1 MNINSR
7 NDNISTRDKLSKIW
21 RSIPLFIKTVMI
33 ITVILY
39 ILNLFIPY
47 VSLYLSNIPYY
58 TILNIHLW
66 RLISTIF
73 ITTEIINIIL
83 SLLFWVKYA
92 SELEL
97 SMGTI
102 KYFLIFLMNSLSIQ
116 ILYSLLSCLIA
127 FIINNKQY
135 LLAKINNKN
144 QVNNS
149 GLWPYIICELTLLSL
164 SNPNS
169 PMKIIFFPCQIKAKY
184 YPFILFII
192 FSIMNSFAIDLEVLS
207 GIIYALFYNFVI
219 KKVIKISNTFVLKIE
234 KSSCFKCISKMDGF
248 ISVDTLGNKFVST
261 VNNIN
266 NRIREIA
273 VNQNNKG
280 FTPFKGEGIAIGG
293 NYGVMTTDDYSGV
306 NQNTSTII
314 QKSQNETLDVKI
326 TS

>member
-7 NDNISTRDKLSKIW
+7 TENNSIRDNLSKIW
-21 RSIPLFIKTVMI
+21 RSIPLFIRTVMI
-33 ITVILY
+33 LTTILY
-39 ILNLFIPY
+39 ILNLFFPY
-47 VSLYLSNIPYY
+47 ISLYLSNIPYY

-92 SELEL
+92 SELES

-116 ILYSLLSCLIA
+116 ILYSLISCLIA
-127 FIINNKQY
+127 FLINNKKY

-184 YPFILFII
+184 YPFILFAI

-219 KKVIKISNTFVLKIE
+219 KKAIKISNPFVLKIE
-234 KSSCFKCISKMDGF
+234 KLSCFKCIAKMDGF
-248 ISVDTLGNKFVST
+248 ISVDTLENKFVST

-266 NRIREIA
+266 NKIRKIA
-273 VNQNNKG
+273 VNQSNKG
-280 FTPFKGEGIAIGG
+280 FTPYKGEGIAVGG

-306 NQNTSTII
+306 NQNTSTVI
-314 QKSQNETLDVKI
+314 QKSQNESLDVKI